1 MRQKRDGLNFRNN
14 SRNNLMIRIEDATSD
29 ALRSNLESLE
39 DCKQLAELLARAVSE
54 KLPCVIGLVGTLGA
68 GKTQLVKFLAQ
79 ALGANPADVFSPTFV
94 LVHPLGT
101 QPEIYHLD
109 AYRIHDS
116 DEFLELGIE
125 ELFEQPAI
133 TLIEWADRFVECMP
147 KATLWIELLTQD
159 PQSQSRQIQIRNL
172 SKHPGLQERLIQ
184 SIESLSSHPRG
195 SAS

>member
-1 MRQKRDGLNFRNN
+1 MRRKLAGPNFRNN
-14 SRNNLMIRIEDATSD
+14 SRNNLMIRIEDTTAD
-29 ALRSNLESLE
+29 AFRANLESLE
-39 DCKQLAELLARAVSE
+39 DCQQLADRLAVALSE
-54 KLPCVIGLVGTLGA
+54 KLPCVVGLVGTLGA

-79 ALGANPADVFSPTFV
+79 ALGAHPEDVFSPTFV

-133 TLIEWADRFVECMP
+133 TLVEWADRFVECMP
-147 KATLWIELLTQD
+147 KATLWVELHSPD
-159 PQSQSRQIQIRNL
+159 PQSQAREIQIRNL
-172 SKHPGLQERLIQ
+172 TKHPGLKDRLIQ
-184 SIESLSSHPRG
+184 SLVDLSTQP
-195 SAS
+195 